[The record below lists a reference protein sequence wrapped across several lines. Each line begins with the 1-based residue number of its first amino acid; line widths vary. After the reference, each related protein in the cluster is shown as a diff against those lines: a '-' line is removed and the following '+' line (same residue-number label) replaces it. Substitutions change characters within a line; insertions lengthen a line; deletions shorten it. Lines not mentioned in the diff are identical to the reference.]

1 METKFGSIH
10 CLFLNMFR
18 LIPEIRS
25 MRKNRL
31 LIFWGTLI
39 ILLIGILIKKT
50 YENGKSIRQTENI
63 YMKAYEAYL
72 RSFPERNDYKY
83 SGVVLRD
90 LDKNGVPELIIVQ
103 VDEADGILKV
113 YSYDNRVYKIGEYS
127 DPKIGISGI
136 RISENPEFPGLFNQW
151 WGGGVEH
158 YGYLEVREKQLIY
171 EELWYMDRTGAAPY
185 QNQVSNKQALIHESM
200 NLFSDDDDMG
210 NILEPVL
217 INDENI
223 DKMFR

>member
-1 METKFGSIH
+1 MKKI
-10 CLFLNMFR
+10 
-18 LIPEIRS
+18 
-25 MRKNRL
+25 RL
-31 LIFWGTLI
+31 LIFGGTLV
-39 ILLIGILIKKT
+39 ILLTCILNKKT
-50 YENGKSIRQTENI
+50 FENGESIEQTVNT
-63 YMKAYEAYL
+63 YMKAYESYL
-72 RSFPERNDYKY
+72 RSFPELHDYEY

-171 EELWYMDRTGAAPY
+171 EALWYMDRTGAAPY
-185 QNQVSNKQALIHESM
+185 QNQVSNKEALIRESM

-210 NILEPVL
+210 NILDPVL

>member
-1 METKFGSIH
+1 MKKI
-10 CLFLNMFR
+10 
-18 LIPEIRS
+18 
-25 MRKNRL
+25 RL
-31 LIFWGTLI
+31 LIFGGTLV
-39 ILLIGILIKKT
+39 ILLTCILNKKT
-50 YENGKSIRQTENI
+50 FENGESIEQTVNT
-63 YMKAYEAYL
+63 YMKAYESYL
-72 RSFPERNDYKY
+72 RSFPELHDYEY
-83 SGVVLRD
+83 SGVALRD

-171 EELWYMDRTGAAPY
+171 EDLWYMDRTGAAPY
-185 QNQVSNKQALIHESM
+185 QNQVSNKEALIRESM
-200 NLFSDDDDMG
+200 TLFSDDDDMG
-210 NILEPVL
+210 NILDPVL